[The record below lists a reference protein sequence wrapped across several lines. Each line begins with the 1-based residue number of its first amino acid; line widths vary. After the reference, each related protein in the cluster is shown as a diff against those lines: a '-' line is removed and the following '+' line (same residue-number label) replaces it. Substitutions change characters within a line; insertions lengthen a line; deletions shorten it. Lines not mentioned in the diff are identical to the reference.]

1 MQFKLPYEVELAID
15 ILQRNGFEAYL
26 VGGAIRDFIMGLE
39 PNDFDITTNATASEI
54 SNAFNDYNQFSNSGF
69 EHATISI
76 IINEKVIEITPFRG
90 DEDTLISDLGKRD
103 FTINA
108 LAFSKNRGLIG
119 LKEGDN
125 FVGVDD
131 INYRVIRCVN
141 SPVDRFNEDPLRIL
155 RAIRLAVTL
164 DFNIESFTKMMI
176 FQYKHLL
183 KDVSIERIR
192 EEFNRIIVAP
202 KAPEYLME
210 YRDVFAVFIP
220 EIADMFDFD
229 QKNKYHPNDLYT
241 HTLNVLSLVKPD
253 LTTKLA
259 AFFHDIGKP
268 QSVVFDRDLGDRY
281 YHYYNHPVA
290 GEKMT
295 RVILKRLK
303 MSNSMIDDVCKLV
316 LYHDYNFSL
325 SMRNTRRLLN
335 KLYPNEDYLLP
346 RLLDLKHADY
356 VDHVNIEQFII
367 DLDKVYEN
375 YEQIKALRQAFTVKD
390 LAVNGNVLAEYGFK
404 GEAIGKKLNEILDL
418 VIDGKIEN
426 TKEEIRK
433 YLDNLD
439 K

>member
-125 FVGVDD
+125 FIGVDD

-229 QKNKYHPNDLYT
+229 QKK
-241 HTLNVLSLVKPD
+241 
-253 LTTKLA
+253 
-259 AFFHDIGKP
+259 
-268 QSVVFDRDLGDRY
+268 
-281 YHYYNHPVA
+281 
-290 GEKMT
+290 
-295 RVILKRLK
+295 
-303 MSNSMIDDVCKLV
+303 
-316 LYHDYNFSL
+316 
-325 SMRNTRRLLN
+325 
-335 KLYPNEDYLLP
+335 
-346 RLLDLKHADY
+346 
-356 VDHVNIEQFII
+356 
-367 DLDKVYEN
+367 
-375 YEQIKALRQAFTVKD
+375 
-390 LAVNGNVLAEYGFK
+390 
-404 GEAIGKKLNEILDL
+404 
-418 VIDGKIEN
+418 
-426 TKEEIRK
+426 
-433 YLDNLD
+433 
-439 K
+439 